1 MSYDK
6 KGIQYQSL
14 VIGVLSNLFS
24 YIKQHICFIFHISKK
39 HAIKMSTDSQNL
51 RKRAKE
57 QEINGEQPP
66 RKYLFNCLFVCY
78 FFEMI
83 MIIMKII
90 IILKN

>member
-1 MSYDK
+1 
-6 KGIQYQSL
+6 
-14 VIGVLSNLFS
+14 
-24 YIKQHICFIFHISKK
+24 
-39 HAIKMSTDSQNL
+39 MSTDSQNL

-66 RKYLFNCLFVCY
+66 RKYLFNCVFVCY

-90 IILKN
+90 IILKNR